1 MMKKILLIGDTHGNT
16 AWARE
21 MVALAQALKAD
32 AIVQLGDFGIWPG
45 PGGDKF
51 LRKLNKYLDEADL
64 NLYFVDGNHED
75 FPKLKELRGGQ
86 EGIAPLIWAGVENP
100 TPRRIRHIPRGHV
113 WEWDGVTFMGV
124 GGAVSID
131 RQWRI
136 PGQSWWPEETL
147 SPAQEEYALEQAAKF
162 SPVDVFVSHDAPTSI
177 PMQGLIPDPQSTWH
191 RQVISDIARA
201 AAPRLWFHGHFHK
214 YLEYKFGYGDDET
227 QVYGLDCDATRDSW
241 AVLTLPDMR
250 VKTAAHYEWE
260 KKAY

>member
-75 FPKLKELRGGQ
+75 FPKLEKLRGGQ
-86 EGIAPLIWAGVENP
+86 EGIAPLVLQGFEHPVPA
-100 TPRRIRHIPRGHV
+100 RIHHIPRGHV
-113 WEWDGVTFMGV
+113 WEWGGVAFMGV

-136 PGQSWWPEETL
+136 PGKSWWPEETL
-147 SPAQEEYALEQAAKF
+147 TPAQEEYALEQAAQHI
-162 SPVDVFVSHDAPTSI
+162 DVLVSHDCPTYV
-177 PMQGLIPDPQSTWH
+177 PMTGLVNDPNSHWH
-191 RQVISDIARA
+191 RQIITGIAKV
-201 AAPRLWFHGHFHK
+201 AAPRLWFHGHMHH
-214 YLEYKFGYGDDET
+214 YMEYKFGYGDEET

-241 AVLTLPDMR
+241 AVLWLPEMR